1 MLRPRRHAVPALT
14 TLAVL
19 CLACHQAGSR
29 VPEPDREANKQVVRA
44 VFAAIDANDWDQLEV
59 LIPGDAIVNVA
70 GSDEALTQE
79 ALLQLI
85 PAFFEAF
92 PDYHHVIEELV
103 SEGDLVA
110 ARLSYQGTHQGE
122 FEGIPATG
130 NTVAYSGMQFF
141 RVVDGAVRECWLI
154 EDNLTFMSQ
163 LGMELAPVALESE

>member
-19 CLACHQAGSR
+19 CLACLQPGSN
-29 VPEPDREANKQVVRA
+29 VPEPDKEANKQVVRD
-44 VFAAIDANDWDQLEV
+44 VFAAIDAKDWDRLKV
-59 LIPGDAIVNVA
+59 LIPGDAILNVA

-110 ARLSYQGTHQGE
+110 ARLTYRGTHEGE

-130 NTVAYSGMQFF
+130 NTVTYSGMQFF
-141 RVVDGAVRECWLI
+141 RVVDGVVKECWLI
-154 EDNLTFMSQ
+154 EDNQTFMSQ
-163 LGMELAPVALESE
+163 LGMQLAPVAPETE